1 MSSVYDL
8 NETSVA
14 DQVKITKIS
23 LDLHYKEIPDQSW
36 NFYLAILSGM
46 FIQLSGHHTI
56 CLYVIESVI
65 QKVVSYQN
73 RGHFYNRTAGDIC
86 GNKLKSYRK
95 CGKILITL
103 RKTTKGAFIYLYF
116 SIHWDT

>member
-36 NFYLAILSGM
+36 NFHLNFYLAILSGM
-46 FIQLSGHHTI
+46 FIQL
-56 CLYVIESVI
+56 
-65 QKVVSYQN
+65 
-73 RGHFYNRTAGDIC
+73 
-86 GNKLKSYRK
+86 
-95 CGKILITL
+95 
-103 RKTTKGAFIYLYF
+103 
-116 SIHWDT
+116 